1 MLLRALNFSFKDI
14 EYEHSLNQCD
24 RNLRLRYDPPKCG
37 FDGWHAQAK
46 PSFKPIQ
53 SLTKVVPEWRDARAG
68 TEPNSLPLGV
78 CFMKYSLGFIAILA
92 LPASLTAEPMTFGAA
107 LLRAEADAPSLKG
120 RLVSVTAAQSAAIA
134 ADRLP
139 DPTLDVGI
147 RDFPVTG
154 PDAGRLN
161 RDDFTMTTIGV
172 SQQFINLAKRQARAS
187 RAGAEIGIAEA
198 DVQIETRNI
207 RLETALA
214 WADLYYG
221 ERKLDQLKLLDS
233 SLSDLQSTVTARLTS
248 GSARPSQALEPDQ
261 LRAEVGDRRI
271 ALMAE
276 IAKARARLAR
286 YTGDPDPSVIGAPPE
301 LAINR
306 GALLAAVG
314 DLPSLR
320 ALDAQTA
327 AMDAETRLARADKTP
342 DWKVSATYGRREP
355 NFGDLFSVGVSIDLP
370 LFGKNRQDPK
380 IAARADEAQ
389 RARFDRM
396 AGERDVLAALDADLA
411 EHALHHARL
420 ENARDNLVPLARK
433 RAKLDFDSYGAGTV
447 DLGTALLATLS
458 VAEAEVDLLVREA
471 EVARDAIR
479 INITYSGVRP

>member
-1 MLLRALNFSFKDI
+1 MHKLIGAGLVLL
-14 EYEHSLNQCD
+14 
-24 RNLRLRYDPPKCG
+24 
-37 FDGWHAQAK
+37 
-46 PSFKPIQ
+46 
-53 SLTKVVPEWRDARAG
+53 
-68 TEPNSLPLGV
+68 
-78 CFMKYSLGFIAILA
+78 
-92 LPASLTAEPMTFGAA
+92 LPATLHAEPLTFDAA
-107 LLRAEADAPSLKG
+107 LQRAQSEAPSLKG
-120 RLVSVTAAQSAAIA
+120 REAGVTAAQSAAIA

-154 PDAGRLN
+154 PDAGRFN

-172 SQQFINLAKRQARAS
+172 SQQFINPSKRSARAA
-187 RAGAEIGIAEA
+187 RAGADIGIAEA
-198 DVQIETRNI
+198 GVEVEARNI

-214 WADLYYG
+214 WVDLYYG
-221 ERKLDQLKLLDS
+221 ERQLNELKLLDE
-233 SLSDLQSTVTARLTS
+233 SLRDLQSTVTARLTS
-248 GSARPSQALEPDQ
+248 GSARPSQSLEPDQ
-261 LRAEVGDRRI
+261 LRAQVNDRRS

-276 IAKARARLAR
+276 ITKARARLSR
-286 YTGDPDPSVIGAPPE
+286 YTGDPDPSVAGAPPE
-301 LAINR
+301 LTINR
-306 GALLAAVG
+306 SALLAGVS

-327 AMDAETRLARADKTP
+327 AMDAETRLARADKAP

-370 LFGKNRQDPK
+370 LFGRKRQDPK
-380 IAARADEAQ
+380 IAARVSEAE
-389 RARFDRM
+389 RARFDRL
-396 AGERDVLAALDADLA
+396 AGEREAIAALEGDLA
-411 EHALHHARL
+411 EHAMHHARL

-447 DLGTALLATLS
+447 DLGTALLATLT

-479 INITYSGVRP
+479 INITYAGDRP

>member
-1 MLLRALNFSFKDI
+1 MDVPDWR
-14 EYEHSLNQCD
+14 
-24 RNLRLRYDPPKCG
+24 KC
-37 FDGWHAQAK
+37 
-46 PSFKPIQ
+46 
-53 SLTKVVPEWRDARAG
+53 AG
-68 TEPNSLPLGV
+68 RGDLVSAPLGV
-78 CFMKYSLGFIAILA
+78 CCMRYSLSLIIILA
-92 LPASLTAEPMTFGAA
+92 LPASLAAEPLTFDAA
-107 LLRAEADAPSLKG
+107 LQRAEVDAPSIKG
-120 RLVSVTAAQSAAIA
+120 RTLGVSAAQSAAIA

-154 PDAGRLN
+154 PDAGRFN

-172 SQQFINLAKRQARAS
+172 SQQFINPAKRRARAA
-187 RAGAEIGIAEA
+187 RAGADIGIAEA
-198 DVQIETRNI
+198 GVEIEARNV

-214 WADLYYG
+214 WVDLYYG
-221 ERKLDQLKLLDS
+221 QRQLDQLKLLDE
-233 SLSDLQSTVTARLTS
+233 SLNSLQSTVTARLTS
-248 GSARPSQALEPDQ
+248 GSARPSQSLEPDQ
-261 LRAEVGDRRI
+261 LRAQVSDRRI
-271 ALMAE
+271 ALVAE
-276 IAKARARLAR
+276 IAKAKARLAR

-301 LAINR
+301 LTINR
-306 GALLAAVG
+306 GALLAGVG

-320 ALDAQTA
+320 ALDAQTV

-342 DWKVSATYGRREP
+342 DWKVSASYGRREP

-370 LFGKNRQDPK
+370 LFGKKRQDPI
-380 IAARADEAQ
+380 IAARGNEAE

-396 AGERDVLAALDADLA
+396 AGEREAIAALEGDLA
-411 EHALHHARL
+411 EHAMHHARL

-447 DLGTALLATLS
+447 DLGTALLATLT

-479 INITYSGVRP
+479 INITYAGDRP